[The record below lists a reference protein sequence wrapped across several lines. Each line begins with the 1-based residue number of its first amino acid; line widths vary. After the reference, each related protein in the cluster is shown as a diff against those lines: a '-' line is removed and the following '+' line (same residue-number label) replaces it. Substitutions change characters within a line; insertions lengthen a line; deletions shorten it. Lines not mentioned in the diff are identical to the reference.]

1 MSSRVTIVFSGV
13 SIDRICIAIFL
24 YVVFSDFFS
33 LMKRVKINANP
44 EDAEQLLSYLA
55 LFLIFYWI
63 FAIYAVIRFL
73 FDVYKASQEY
83 NNP

>member
-1 MSSRVTIVFSGV
+1 MFSKVPIVFSGV
-13 SIDRICIAIFL
+13 SIDRIAIAIVL
-24 YVVFSDFFS
+24 YFVFSDFFS
-33 LMKRVKINANP
+33 LMKRVKITANS

-73 FDVYKASQEY
+73 YDVYKASQEY